1 VKTRRPLV
9 SWPLYRLLF
18 VIALV
23 PVLIAALAVR
33 EPPLPPAPTQPLPPF
48 DGTSAANTAARMLS
62 FPTHRGPGGDG
73 DRAAANFIYGQLS
86 KAGYRVSREQFA
98 ADLPGEPNV
107 PMVNVLGFLPGRRAD
122 IIAVI
127 AHHDGIGRGADD
139 NDSSVGVMLELAAEL
154 QPLTRDRGLLML
166 STDGGTS
173 GGQGATYF
181 AEHSPFARR
190 IAAAIVLDSV
200 AAPNGTPIGLVIRPD
215 SPRGT
220 SPTLFR
226 TVRSAIGVTS
236 GTAPI
241 VPGLLDQLSGLA
253 IPYALNEQGPLIS
266 RGVPAVTLTAGPPP
280 DPADDFRVLDPT
292 QLATVGNSTLTA
304 VEQLDGA
311 ASIEPAGRPDIFV
324 GSRTVRGWLAETALV
339 ALFAPALACTL
350 DMAARC
356 RRRRIPLA
364 PGVAAL
370 GWRWLSWLAV
380 LIMLWLLPVL
390 PGSLAS
396 GLDIAPRPDA
406 IGITWAG
413 IALALLAGALTWR
426 FASRPRLVPQNRP
439 TGGDRTG
446 GLATAL
452 LGLGFASTMLVA
464 INPFALLLVLP
475 AAHAWLLLPGT
486 ARYGRRAM
494 LLAWLAGWTCVALLI
509 VEYALRFHFGLST
522 PRALLSMTSS
532 GYLSPAVA
540 VCLTLAGASAA
551 QLLAIIGGRYGP
563 AHAAERLYN

>member
-1 VKTRRPLV
+1 M
-9 SWPLYRLLF
+9 SWPLYRLLL
-18 VIALV
+18 VVALV

-33 EPPLPPAPTQPLPPF
+33 EPALPPPPAQTLPPF

-62 FPTHRGPGGDG
+62 FPTDRGPGGDG
-73 DRAAANFIYGQLS
+73 DRVAADFVYRELA
-86 KAGYRVSREQFA
+86 KAGYRMAREQFA

-107 PMVNVLGFLPGRRAD
+107 PMENVLGYLPGRRPD
-122 IIAVI
+122 VIAVI
-127 AHHDGIGRGADD
+127 AHHDAIGRGADD
-139 NDSSVGVMLELAAEL
+139 NDSSIGVLLELATEL
-154 QPLTRDRGLLML
+154 QPLTHDRGLLML

-181 AEHSPFARR
+181 AEHSPLAPHVV
-190 IAAAIVLDSV
+190 AAIVLDSV
-200 AAPNGTPIGLVIRPD
+200 AAPGGTPIGLVIRPD

-220 SPTLFR
+220 SPTVFR
-226 TVRSAIGVTS
+226 TVRSAIGVAT

-253 IPYALNEQGPLIS
+253 IPYAVNEQGPLIA
-266 RGVPAVTLTAGPPP
+266 RGVPAVTMTAGPPP
-280 DPADDFRVLDPT
+280 EPSDNYHVLDPA
-292 QLATVGNSTLTA
+292 QLAAVGNSTAQA

-324 GSRTVRGWLAETALV
+324 GSRTVRGWLTETALV
-339 ALFAPALACTL
+339 ALFAPALACAL

-356 RRRRIPLA
+356 RRRHIPLA

-370 GWRWLSWLAV
+370 AWRWLSWLAV
-380 LIMLWLLPVL
+380 LITLWLLPLL

-413 IALALLAGALTWR
+413 IVLALLVGVLAWR
-426 FASRPRLVPQNRP
+426 FVARPRLLLRGRP

-446 GLATAL
+446 GLATAM
-452 LGLGFASTMLVA
+452 LGLGFASTLLVA
-464 INPFALLLVLP
+464 INPFALVLVLP
-475 AAHAWLLLPGT
+475 AAHAWLLLPGA

-494 LLAWLAGWTCVALLI
+494 VLAWLAGWTCVVLLV

-532 GYLSPAVA
+532 TYLSPAVA
-540 VCLTLAGASAA
+540 VCLSLAGASAA
-551 QLLAIIGGRYGP
+551 QLLAIIAGRYGP
-563 AHAAERLYN
+563 AHDAERLYN